1 MMVQATQEFRQ
12 VRAAQMRNT
21 LRPVGLYAR
30 CMMKVFQGVAYREI
44 KIEDIKDVKIKIDLD
59 FVYSNQHGTCDPSA
73 LKSVSQRT
81 TFKELCLMVL
91 EGYYP
96 KGYMPCAMA

>member
-21 LRPVGLYAR
+21 LCPVGLYAR
-30 CMMKVFQGVAYREI
+30 CMMKVFQGVAYQEI

-96 KGYMPCAMA
+96 KGYMPSAMA